1 MRSITIVCT
10 EVTRRVSTL
19 ANSIAVRIWL
29 TAYNLECSR
38 REHAA
43 AKRLLSEAGCC
54 IALVLIRIVEGRH
67 V

>member
-1 MRSITIVCT
+1 MISVTIICT
-10 EVTRRVSTL
+10 EATRRASRL
-19 ANSIAVRIWL
+19 ANSIAARIWL

-54 IALVLIRIVEGRH
+54 IALVLIRIVEGRND
-67 V
+67 